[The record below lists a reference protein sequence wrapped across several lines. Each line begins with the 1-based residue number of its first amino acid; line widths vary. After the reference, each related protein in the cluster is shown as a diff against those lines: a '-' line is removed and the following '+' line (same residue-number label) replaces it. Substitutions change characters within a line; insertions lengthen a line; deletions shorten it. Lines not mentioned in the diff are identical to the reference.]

1 MSSEINYSK
10 RVFGLDILRCI
21 AIFFV
26 LIDHAGYNPFPKI
39 MLGTIGVD
47 LFFVL
52 SGYLIGGIILSD
64 FENFKGISTVLNF
77 WKRRWFRTIPLYYL
91 ALVIQI
97 IIKGKWIT
105 SYLLYF
111 FFLQN
116 NFFGLSLYGVSW
128 SLVIEEWF
136 YLMLPF
142 LLWFIL
148 IVFSKIDLKGLIMVY
163 LLFIVFKILY
173 IQFKEIPLSAVNGN
187 ILLRA
192 DSIFI
197 GVFIAFFKKH
207 NFSLIK
213 QLAKKKILISV
224 FLLMALFYFFCFYII
239 GITTIEKNVLTK
251 AFFYTI
257 QSLFIASTIPY
268 LLKIKYKNENNL
280 SLIQKFIIWSS
291 VLSYSFYLFHMN
303 IYNLINIVKL
313 SAYIDFPLKLI
324 TIYFLCYLVYNLFEK
339 PITELREKI

>member
-1 MSSEINYSK
+1 MSTKLNYSK

-26 LIDHAGYNPFPKI
+26 LIDHGGYNPFPKI

-52 SGYLIGGIILSD
+52 SGFLIGSIILKD
-64 FENFKGISTVLNF
+64 FDYFNGMSTILNF

-97 IIKGKWIT
+97 ILKGKWIT

-116 NFFGLSLYGVSW
+116 NFFGLSLYRVSW

-148 IVFSKIDLKGLIMVY
+148 IVFSKIDLKGLIMIY

-187 ILLRA
+187 IILRA
-192 DSIFI
+192 DSILI
-197 GVFIAFFKKH
+197 GVFIAYFKKN
-207 NFSLIK
+207 NFVLIN
-213 QLAKKKILISV
+213 QLAKKKVLISV
-224 FLLMALFYFFCFYII
+224 FLLMSLFYFSCFYLI
-239 GITTIEKNVLTK
+239 GITTIEQNVLTK

-268 LLKIKYKNENNL
+268 LLEIKYNNENSIN
-280 SLIQKFIIWSS
+280 LIQKFIIWSS
-291 VLSYSFYLFHMN
+291 ILSYSFYLFHMN
-303 IYNLINIVKL
+303 IYNLINIFNL
-313 SAYIDFPLKLI
+313 SAHIDFPLKLI
-324 TIYFLCYLVYNLFEK
+324 TMYFLCYFIYNVFEK